1 MIDHPKTKIIIISL
15 DCSPKIF
22 QAIIG
27 PVVHI
32 HAKNSMEST
41 LAFASL
47 DEPEK
52 ALMAAPNAKNGN
64 AIVTTRWMGSTIPKI
79 RDEKVCI
86 LK

>member
-1 MIDHPKTKIIIISL
+1 
-15 DCSPKIF
+15 
-22 QAIIG
+22 
-27 PVVHI
+27 
-32 HAKNSMEST
+32 MEST